1 MFFVTVGLAYNIHQK
16 KLATEVMREGLHAGS
31 PGYRFIIFPSV
42 FQSISYVDVKCLN
55 KEGIEIEL
63 DVQLQY
69 RARPKHLL
77 EIVLQFK
84 DKENYVKILE

>member
-1 MFFVTVGLAYNIHQK
+1 MK
-16 KLATEVMREGLHAGS
+16 REGLHAGA

-42 FQSISYVDVKCLN
+42 FQSIIYSDIECHN

-69 RARPKHLL
+69 RARSNDL
-77 EIVLQFK
+77 IQIILQFK
-84 DKENYVKILE
+84 DKENYLKVLK